1 MKKLIIAATLLLAT
15 SICQAGEPDKDLH
28 NKCIYPTVMLQGKN
42 GGTGSGVIIKSVKRG
57 ESYMNYVFTCA
68 HVLKKTPARIIEPEE
83 PKEGEEAA
91 APIVIPSKYEYI
103 IHIAVYEDWSLIKE
117 IKTYKCNVIHVEN
130 DVLKDVALV
139 TFKTKEKMK
148 VAEIETKPKI
158 YIGNEVLRIG
168 CGVGEPFRI
177 DYGKVTSL
185 SKSIGRAQP
194 ATKGKIR
201 TSIQTVPGD
210 SGGPV
215 YHENKLIG
223 VAQMIRAMPGNAG
236 PFPTSIPIF
245 HMSYVIPME
254 KFMSCE
260 KITKHLKDRPAPVV
274 EEEVAPPP
282 PVVVPPPPVVEE
294 EQP

>member
-1 MKKLIIAATLLLAT
+1 MKKLIIAATLILAT

-28 NKCIYPTVMLQGKN
+28 NKCIYPTVMLQGTN

-57 ESYMNYVFTCA
+57 DGYMNYVFTCA
-68 HVLKKTPARIIEPEE
+68 HVLKKTPARVIEPE

-91 APIVIPSKYEYI
+91 DPIVIPSKYEYF

-130 DVLKDVALV
+130 GVSKDIALV
-139 TFKTKEKMK
+139 TFKTKEEMK
-148 VAEIETKPKI
+148 VATIETKPKL

-168 CGVGEPFRI
+168 CGVGDPFRI

-185 SKSIGRAQP
+185 SKSIGRSQP

-245 HMSYVIPME
+245 HMSYVIPVE
-254 KFMSCE
+254 RFMSCE
-260 KITKHLKDRPAPVV
+260 KITKHLKDRPAPVI

-282 PVVVPPPPVVEE
+282 PVVAPPPPVVEE
-294 EQP
+294 QP

>member
-57 ESYMNYVFTCA
+57 DQYMNYVFTCA
-68 HVLKKTPARIIEPEE
+68 HVLKKTPARVIEPEE
-83 PKEGEEAA
+83 GP
-91 APIVIPSKYEYI
+91 PTVMPSKYEYVV
-103 IHIAVYEDWSLIKE
+103 HIAVYEDWSLIKE

-130 DVLKDVALV
+130 SALKDIALV
-139 TFKTKEKMK
+139 TFKTKEEMK
-148 VAEIETKPKI
+148 VAEIEANPKI

-185 SKSIGRAQP
+185 SQSAGRVQP
-194 ATKGKIR
+194 ATEGKIR

-254 KFMSCE
+254 RFMSCE

-282 PVVVPPPPVVEE
+282 PVVE

>member
-42 GGTGSGVIIKSVKRG
+42 GGTGTGVIVKSVKRG
-57 ESYMNYVFTCA
+57 EQYMNYVFTCA
-68 HVLKKTPARIIEPEE
+68 HVLKKTEARVIEPEDG
-83 PKEGEEAA
+83 P
-91 APIVIPSKYEYI
+91 PTVIPSKYEYVVRV
-103 IHIAVYEDWSLIKE
+103 AVYENWSLIKE
-117 IKTYKCNVIHVEN
+117 IKAYKCNVIHAEN
-130 DVLKDVALV
+130 GVSKDIALV
-139 TFKTKEKMK
+139 TFKTDKKMN
-148 VAEIETKPKI
+148 VAEINLSPKL
-158 YIGNEVLRIG
+158 YIGNEVLRVG
-168 CGVGEPFRI
+168 CGVGDPFRI
-177 DYGKVTSL
+177 DFGKVTSL
-185 SKSIGRAQP
+185 SKSIGRAQSE
-194 ATKGKIR
+194 TQGTYR
-201 TSIQTVPGD
+201 TSIHTVPGD

-223 VAQMIRAMPGNAG
+223 VAQMIRAMPSNAG
-236 PFPTSIPIF
+236 PFSTSIPLF

-254 KFMSCE
+254 RFMSCE

-282 PVVVPPPPVVEE
+282 PVVE